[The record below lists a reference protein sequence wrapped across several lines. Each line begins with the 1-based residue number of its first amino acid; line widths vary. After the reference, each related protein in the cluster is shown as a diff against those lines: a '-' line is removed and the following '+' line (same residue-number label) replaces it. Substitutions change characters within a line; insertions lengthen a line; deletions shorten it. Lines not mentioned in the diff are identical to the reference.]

1 MNAVLRDLGV
11 WFWRLIPANPILVR
25 VVQSGGRRTRHLWIR
40 VIYLAVL
47 AVAAIFGVLAMQTGG
62 SSGSLA
68 EFAKQAANMFKTLSL
83 IQLAMVSILAP
94 VFAASAITQEKD
106 SQTYNI
112 LLSTPLSNG
121 QIVLGSLLSRL
132 FFVFALL
139 LASIP
144 LFCIIMVYGGV
155 TGDKIGLSMGLAAAT
170 ALLTGS
176 IAISISVIKIGT
188 GRTIFSFYLAIAIY
202 LITVYALG
210 SWSKLI
216 PPEALTAPNGIERMS
231 WLAALHP
238 FLALNVVLGQTPAPD
253 IETVAHYGFFG
264 KYLLAFP
271 QYCYI
276 LLSVLI
282 SGTLLA
288 ISLGF
293 VRRSALEG
301 EPTLLSR
308 IFRGKAVGAGSFANE
323 SQPDDGDPNQAP
335 VDARSKPART
345 VSKNPIAWRESVTSA
360 SSTGGRTSRIFLM
373 SAGVLVG
380 IGLLVA
386 YLTGSLPIA
395 DTRVALFGIVAV
407 EFGITL
413 FVATTAAAT
422 SMTREKESNTIELL
436 LATPLTSRDIIT
448 GKTWGLVRGAGPM
461 LLVPYLTVAMFVVVD
476 LIGKLGSSGRESVV
490 NPEALLMLPTT
501 FLAFTAFCAMIG
513 LNYSI
518 KNKRTMG
525 AVFTSMGIVIAVV
538 AGLSTCAY
546 SVKGSSDG
554 AALTAAFMPLGP
566 VTSCMISL
574 APKMALEDTAVA
586 TYTGGPAINY
596 ATCRLVAFI
605 SAFVSALIYFLI
617 GIYLRNSMVRS
628 FDMTIRKQMA

>member
-1 MNAVLRDLGV
+1 MNAVLRDLGI
-11 WFWRLIPANPILVR
+11 WFWRLVPANPILVR
-25 VVQSGGRRTRHLWIR
+25 VVQAGGRRTRHLWIR

-47 AVAAIFGVLAMQTGG
+47 AVAAIFGVLFTQSG
-62 SSGSLA
+62 SSQGSLA
-68 EFAKQAANMFKTLSL
+68 EFAKNAAYVFKQLSL

-112 LLSTPLSNG
+112 LLSTPLTNG

-132 FFVFALL
+132 YFVFALL

-155 TGDKIGLSMGLAAAT
+155 TGDKIGLSMALAAAT

-188 GRTIFSFYLAIAIY
+188 GRTIFTFYLAIAIY

-210 SWSKLI
+210 NWSKLI
-216 PPEALTAPNGIERMS
+216 PPEAMTAPNRIARMS
-231 WLAALHP
+231 WLAAIHP
-238 FLALNVVLGQTPAPD
+238 FLAMDVVLGETPAP
-253 IETVAHYGFFG
+253 ELPTVAHYGFPA
-264 KYLLAFP
+264 KYLLAYP
-271 QYCYI
+271 QYSYI
-276 LLSVLI
+276 FLSVLI

-288 ISLGF
+288 ISLAF
-293 VRRSALEG
+293 VRRSAMEG

-308 IFRGKAVGAGSFANE
+308 IFRGRAMGAGSSQGD
-323 SQPDDGDPNQAP
+323 SQPDDDSLA
-335 VDARSKPART
+335 VDSRAHPPRM

-360 SSTGGRTSRIFLM
+360 SATGGKASRIFLM
-373 SAGVLVG
+373 LAGALIAIALV
-380 IGLLVA
+380 IA
-386 YLTGSLPIA
+386 YLGGWSTIE
-395 DTRVALFGIVAV
+395 DTRLALFGIVAV

-461 LLVPYLTVAMFVVVD
+461 LLVPYLTVLLFVVVD
-476 LIGKLGSSGRESVV
+476 LFRMLIGKKTEMVV
-490 NPEALLMLPTT
+490 NLEALIMLPTI

-518 KNKRTMG
+518 KSKKTMG

-538 AGLSTCAY
+538 AGLSACAF
-546 SVKGSSDG
+546 SVRGSNDG
-554 AALTAAFMPLGP
+554 AMLTSAFMPLGP
-566 VTSCMISL
+566 VTACMMAID
-574 APKMALEDTAVA
+574 PKTAVEDVA
-586 TYTGGPAINY
+586 NTFGGGGSAPI
-596 ATCRLVAFI
+596 ATCRAI
-605 SAFVSALIYFLI
+605 AFVAAFVAALIYFLI

>member
-1 MNAVLRDLGV
+1 MNAVLRDLGI
-11 WFWRLIPANPILVR
+11 WFWRLIPNNPILVR

-47 AVAAIFGVLAMQTGG
+47 AVVAIFGVLGMQGA
-62 SSGSLA
+62 SSQGSLA
-68 EFAKQAANMFKTLSL
+68 EFAKKAADMFKYLSL

-112 LLSTPLSNG
+112 LLSTPLTNG

-170 ALLTGS
+170 AMLTGS

-188 GRTIFSFYLAIAIY
+188 GRTIFTFYLAIAIY

-210 SWSKLI
+210 SWSLLI
-216 PPEALTAPNGIERMS
+216 PPEALSAPGRIERMS
-231 WLAALHP
+231 WLAAFHP
-238 FLALNVVLGQTPAPD
+238 FLALNVVLGETPAPD
-253 IETVAHYGFFG
+253 IETVAHYGFIA

-276 LLSVLI
+276 GLSVVI
-282 SGTLLA
+282 SGVLLA
-288 ISLGF
+288 TSFGF

-308 IFRGKAVGAGSFANE
+308 IFRGKAMGAGSAVHE
-323 SQPDDGDPNQAP
+323 AQDDDDPNQPA
-335 VDARSKPART
+335 VDARSHPPRT

-360 SSTGGRTSRIFLM
+360 SSTGGKASRIFLM
-373 SAGVLVG
+373 SSGVLVG
-380 IGLLVA
+380 IVLLIA
-386 YLTGSLPIA
+386 YLQKWLSIA
-395 DTRVALFGIVAV
+395 DTRVALFGVVAV

-461 LLVPYLTVAMFVVVD
+461 LLVPYLTVMLFVIVD
-476 LIGKLGSSGRESVV
+476 LIGKLGGSGRENVV

-525 AVFTSMGIVIAVV
+525 AVFTSMGIVIAVI

-574 APKMALEDTAVA
+574 APKMALEDTMV
-586 TYTGGPAINY
+586 TTFGQPTVNYT
-596 ATCRLVAFI
+596 TCRLVAFI
-605 SAFVSALIYFLI
+605 SAFVAALIYFLI